1 AVLYNFVIMLITGGI
16 VAILAE
22 FGIRLFIQAEGS
34 VRFGTRFLQIVAMCY
49 PFLGINFIL
58 NGIVRASGA
67 MYQVLVLNII
77 SFWLLLYPLAW
88 LFSQLYGDIG
98 IAIGVGSSFIDSSLC
113 AFGYYRFGRW
123 R

>member
-1 AVLYNFVIMLITGGI
+1 QALGTAVNSMAGQNIGLRNWQRVKQIARQAVLYNFVIMLITGGI

-67 MYQVLVLNII
+67 MYHVLVLNII
-77 SFWLLLYPLAW
+77 SFWVLCYLLSW
-88 LFSQLYGDIG
+88 L
-98 IAIGVGSSFIDSSLC
+98 
-113 AFGYYRFGRW
+113 
-123 R
+123 